1 MELAIALGLGGGV
14 VLIVGAVVFGV
25 LAQLIGETRTGFE
38 WLVDGIAAGAGALIA
53 SEFITSWRTFEPVW
67 DGLALVPALIG
78 GLVVGIVIELATR
91 FMTGGTYT
99 HRPTPA

>member
-1 MELAIALGLGGGV
+1 MDFNIALELGGV
-14 VLIVGAVVFGV
+14 VLLIVGAVVFGAI
-25 LAQLIGETRTGFE
+25 AQFIGETRTGFE
-38 WLVDGIAAGAGALIA
+38 WLPDAVAFGAGALVA

-67 DGLALVPALIG
+67 GGLALVPALIG
-78 GLVVGIVIELATR
+78 GLVVGIVVELATR